1 MLTKPLTGKWHES
14 EKRVWMLGAVS
25 ALEVRF
31 SSVTPATC
39 FTLVWMLGAVS
50 ALEVRFSSVTPAT
63 CFTLVWML
71 GAVSAQEV

>member
-39 FTLVWMLGAVS
+39 FS
-50 ALEVRFSSVTPAT
+50 
-63 CFTLVWML
+63 LVWML